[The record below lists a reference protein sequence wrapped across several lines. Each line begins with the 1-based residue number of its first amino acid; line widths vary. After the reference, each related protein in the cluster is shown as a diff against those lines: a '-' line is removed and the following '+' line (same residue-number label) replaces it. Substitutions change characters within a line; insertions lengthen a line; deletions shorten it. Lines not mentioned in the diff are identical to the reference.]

1 MESVIVRYEGELR
14 GAVNRAIPQGQV
26 VELFHQ
32 YAIVTIPVEDLTVL
46 RELAEVEY
54 VELPK
59 RLYFSDRQA
68 NSASCIT
75 LVQQSTL
82 GREMRSGLTGNGVL
96 IGIIDSGI
104 DYTHPD
110 FITEEGESRIVYLW
124 DQSVDRDSGVGIVPE
139 GFVQGA
145 EYTGAQITDALRLPT
160 EQRQQQIPE
169 TDRDSGHGTAV
180 AGVAAGNGRG
190 AVAGEYTGVATDSS
204 LIVVK
209 LAQRDDGFPRTTEVM
224 EGLDYVLRK
233 AIQLQRPVAVN
244 LSFGNN
250 YGPHDGQS
258 LFENY
263 ITELNGVWKNV
274 IVVASGNEGDARHH
288 TEKSLP
294 KGEFTGSD
302 ASKEQRISFAVGEAE
317 SRLVIQLWKNYVD
330 QMQLRVESPGGESYL
345 VPTEGRAVEY
355 DLSGAVLR
363 IVHGNPTPYTITQE
377 VYFEWIGNRQ
387 FIPGGVWDIRV
398 RPEKIRDGILQ
409 LWMTG
414 VEGSGSQTGF
424 LDPVTNTTLTIP
436 ATAARII
443 SVGAYNSNTEVVA
456 SFSGRGFTA
465 DHRVAPTLVAPGIE
479 IMTARPGGG
488 YQRVSGTSIAA
499 PFVTGSAALLMEWG
513 IIRGNDPE
521 LYGEKVKAYLSRGA
535 RPLPGIREYP
545 DKAAGWGALCLER
558 SIP

>member
-1 MESVIVRYEGELR
+1 MDSVIVRYEGDLR
-14 GAVNRAIPQGQV
+14 GAVSRAMPQAQV

-32 YAIVTIPVEDLTVL
+32 YAIVTIQGEDLPLL
-46 RELAEVEY
+46 RALAEVEY
-54 VELPK
+54 IELPK
-59 RLYFSDRQA
+59 RLYFSDREA
-68 NSASCIT
+68 NAVSCIT
-75 LVQQSTL
+75 SVQQMTL
-82 GREMRSGLTGNGVL
+82 GQEMRSGLTGNDVL

-104 DYTHPD
+104 DYNHPA
-110 FITEEGESRIVYLW
+110 FITEEGESRIAYLW
-124 DQSVDRDSGVGIVPE
+124 DQSVDRNIGVGSVPE

-145 EYTGAQITDALRLPT
+145 EYTGAQITDALRLPA

-169 TDRDSGHGTAV
+169 TDRGSGHGTAV

-190 AVAGEYTGVATDSS
+190 GVSGEYTGVATDSR

-224 EGLDYVLRK
+224 EGLDYILRK
-233 AIQLQRPVAVN
+233 AIELQRPVAVN

-263 ITELNGVWKNV
+263 ITQLNGVWKNV

-288 TEKSLP
+288 TEKILS
-294 KGEFTGSD
+294 KGNFSVRD
-302 ASKEQRISFAVGEAE
+302 VLNEQRVSFTVGVAE
-317 SRLVIQLWKNYVD
+317 SKLIIQLWKNYVD
-330 QMQLRVESPGGESYL
+330 QMQLWVETPSGEMYL
-345 VPTEGRAVEY
+345 VPAEGRSMEY
-355 DLSGAVLR
+355 DISGAILR
-363 IVHGNPTPYTITQE
+363 IVHGTPTPYTITQE
-377 VYFEWIGNRQ
+377 VYFEWIGNSQ
-387 FIPGGVWDIRV
+387 TIPSGVWNIRI
-398 RPEKIRDGILQ
+398 RPESIRDGIMQ

-414 VEGSGSQTGF
+414 VEGSGTQTGF

-436 ATAARII
+436 ATAARVI
-443 SVGAYNSNTEVVA
+443 SVGAYNSNTDVVA

-465 DHRVAPTLVAPGIE
+465 DGQIAPTLVAPGIG
-479 IMTARPGGG
+479 IMTVRPGGG
-488 YQRVSGTSIAA
+488 YQRVSGTSVAA

-513 IIRGNDPE
+513 VIRGNDPE

-535 RPLPGIREYP
+535 RLLPGIREYP
-545 DKAAGWGALCLER
+545 DRVAGWGALCLEQ

>member
-1 MESVIVRYEGELR
+1 MESVIVRYEGDLR
-14 GAVNRAIPQGQV
+14 GAVNREIPQGQV

-32 YAIVTIPVEDLTVL
+32 YAIVTIPVEDLPVL
-46 RELAEVEY
+46 RELEEVEY

-75 LVQQSTL
+75 SVQQTTL

-110 FITEEGESRIVYLW
+110 FITEEGESRIAYLW
-124 DQSVDRDSGVGIVPE
+124 DQSVDRDSGVGTVPE

-145 EYTGAQITDALRLPT
+145 EYTGEQITDALRLPI

-169 TDRDSGHGTAV
+169 TDRGSGHGTAV

-190 AVAGEYTGVATDSS
+190 AVAEEYTGVATESS

-288 TEKSLP
+288 TERSLP
-294 KGEFTGSD
+294 KGEFSGRDESE
-302 ASKEQRISFAVGEAE
+302 EQRISFAVGAAE

-330 QMQLRVESPGGESYL
+330 QMQLWVESPSGESYL

-363 IVHGNPTPYTITQE
+363 IVHGSPTPYTITQE

-387 FIPGGVWDIRV
+387 VIPDGVWNIRI

-465 DHRVAPTLVAPGIE
+465 DRRIAPTLVAPGIE

-499 PFVTGSAALLMEWG
+499 PFVTGGAALLMEWG
-513 IIRGNDPE
+513 LIRGNDPE

-535 RPLPGIREYP
+535 RPLLGIREYP
-545 DKAAGWGALCLER
+545 DRAAGWGALCLER